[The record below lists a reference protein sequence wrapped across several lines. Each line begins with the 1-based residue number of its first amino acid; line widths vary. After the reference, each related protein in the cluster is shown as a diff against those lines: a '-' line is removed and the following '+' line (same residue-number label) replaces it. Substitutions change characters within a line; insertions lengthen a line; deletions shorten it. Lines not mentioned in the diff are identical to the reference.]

1 MRWPDRLLLM
11 THNAGKLRE
20 LRVLLGDFVP
30 LLESAGDRALPEP
43 VEDGFTFI
51 ENATIKARAGA
62 EATGMPALADDS
74 GVVIP
79 ALDGAPGI
87 FTARWAERPDGTRDW
102 SKARRSVHE
111 ALKGK
116 DHRAAF
122 VCALVIA
129 WPGGSSMSSS
139 TVSAEGVAPGTLVWP
154 PRGARAYGFMPCFA
168 PDDGGGKTYAEMAE
182 AEQAKI
188 DHRARAFS
196 RLREVLRAR

>member
-1 MRWPDRLLLM
+1 M

-20 LRVLLGDFVP
+20 LRALLADFVP

-43 VEDGFTFI
+43 IEDGFTFI

-62 EATGMPALADDS
+62 AATGMPALADDS

-87 FTARWAERPDGTRDW
+87 FTARWAEQADGTRDW
-102 SKARRSVHE
+102 DKARGDVHE
-111 ALKGK
+111 ALEGK

-129 WPGGSSMSSS
+129 WPGGS
-139 TVSAEGVAPGTLVWP
+139 TVSAEGVAPGRLIWP
-154 PRGARAYGFMPCFA
+154 PRGERDYGFMPCFA
-168 PDDGGGKTYAEMAE
+168 PHDGGGKTYAEMAA

-188 DHRARAFS
+188 DHRARAFA
-196 RLREVLRAR
+196 RLREVLRAT